1 MSERIEV
8 HAESHIVQFLN
19 CRLPLPPHSPNLDST
34 GLIREGFEYPELH
47 TGVWSGP
54 VGVTVESRSG
64 RPDEVDE
71 SWEDIA
77 EFSAIVDDGPLVLC
91 GFSEMPM
98 PDWPRLDG
106 FGPGT
111 YRIRVHARGR
121 DIADDAAVLEA
132 TEEYM
137 IVTWLEKESPAS
149 LIALASHAGKSWIVA
164 AEARPFSSFA
174 GGMHAGTV
182 PSSPAPTGSQPPT
195 PLVIRTNP
203 EHDPGQTGDS

>member
-1 MSERIEV
+1 
-8 HAESHIVQFLN
+8 
-19 CRLPLPPHSPNLDST
+19 
-34 GLIREGFEYPELH
+34 
-47 TGVWSGP
+47 
-54 VGVTVESRSG
+54 
-64 RPDEVDE
+64 
-71 SWEDIA
+71 
-77 EFSAIVDDGPLVLC
+77 
-91 GFSEMPM
+91 MPM

-137 IVTWLEKESPAS
+137 IVTWLENESPAS
-149 LIALASHAGKSWIVA
+149 LIALASRVGKSWIVA

-182 PSSPAPTGSQPPT
+182 PSSPAPTGIQPPT
-195 PLVIRTNP
+195 PLAIRSNP
-203 EHDPGQTGDS
+203 EQDPGQTGGS